1 MSPDQRLSPKA
12 AAKLADVSVD
22 TIRRAYRSGELP
34 AYHVGT
40 AVKIVRAD
48 LDAWL
53 ARTPVQPSSLRRAP
67 TVATPRRGRPQ
78 AGSLGALRSIEQ
90 RRRVS

>member
-12 AAKLADVSVD
+12 AAELADVSVD

-34 AYHVGT
+34 AYYVGA
-40 AVKIVRAD
+40 AVRIVRED

-53 ARTPVQPSSLRRAP
+53 ARTPVQPATARPAAAVTAPRAKV
-67 TVATPRRGRPQ
+67 TQV
-78 AGSLGALRSIEQ
+78 GSLGALRNIEQ
-90 RRRVS
+90 RRRGS